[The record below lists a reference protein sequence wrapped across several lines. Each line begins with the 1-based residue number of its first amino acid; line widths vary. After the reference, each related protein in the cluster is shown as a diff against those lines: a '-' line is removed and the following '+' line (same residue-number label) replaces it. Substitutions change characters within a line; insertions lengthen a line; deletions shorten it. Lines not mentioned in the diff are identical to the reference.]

1 MERTVPFMSGL
12 MRFIAFLA
20 ALVLVFY
27 ALAVFFVGLFDVGFL
42 MLQSA
47 FETPTERQ
55 NMLSVLNLDLLHNF
69 ALLIVFI
76 LIYRVLMRYV
86 ERGEV
91 PLVIIVEAGIA
102 GAVFELLFSTK
113 DLNEQ
118 ARSAY
123 VVLAIG
129 LFAVYAFRYH
139 VRAVIDRIAS
149 AMPVTPETT
158 VEEVTP
164 EVAEQ
169 APKKVVRRATVA
181 KAPATRTSTR
191 TTRSA
196 ATATATTRGRKK
208 TS

>member
-12 MRFIAFLA
+12 MRFIALLA
-20 ALVLVFY
+20 AFVLVFY

-55 NMLSVLNLDLLHNF
+55 NMLSVLNMDLLHNF

-91 PLVIIVEAGIA
+91 PLVVIVEAGIA
-102 GAVFELLFSTK
+102 GAIFELLFNTR
-113 DLNEQ
+113 DLSAEV
-118 ARSAY
+118 RTAY
-123 VVLAIG
+123 VTVAIG

-139 VRAVIDRIAS
+139 VHAVLERVAGALKDK
-149 AMPVTPETT
+149 
-158 VEEVTP
+158 EEVVDESALP
-164 EVAEQ
+164 EVVE
-169 APKKVVRRATVA
+169 PATVA
-181 KAPATRTSTR
+181 RKRVVRKTDAKAGPVRAARVTK
-191 TTRSA
+191 TTA
-196 ATATATTRGRKK
+196 TRGRK
-208 TS
+208 TTA